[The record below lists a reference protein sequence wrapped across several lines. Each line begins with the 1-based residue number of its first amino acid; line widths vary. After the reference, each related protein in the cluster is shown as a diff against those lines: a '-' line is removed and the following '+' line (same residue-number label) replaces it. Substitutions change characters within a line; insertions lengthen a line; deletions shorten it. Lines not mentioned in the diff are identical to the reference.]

1 MCVEVWVLS
10 RRCDIHTSSTH
21 ITYAHTCVC
30 VSLVLRPLP
39 VANLALPTYVEMATG
54 IELGTRL
61 CVYVCTYV
69 HVQVIV
75 HIMTHVME

>member
-1 MCVEVWVLS
+1 MCVEVWVLL
-10 RRCDIHTSSTH
+10 RRCGIHASSTH
-21 ITYAHTCVC
+21 ITYTHTVC
-30 VSLVLRPLP
+30 VSLVFSLLP